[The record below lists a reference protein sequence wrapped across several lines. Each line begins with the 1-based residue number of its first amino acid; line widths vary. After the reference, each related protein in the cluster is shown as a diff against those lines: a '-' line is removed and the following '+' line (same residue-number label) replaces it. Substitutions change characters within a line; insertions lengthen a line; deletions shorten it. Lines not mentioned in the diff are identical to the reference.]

1 MAAQQLSVT
10 LSSQAWWSRQLR
22 VGDRPVWWFAVA
34 GVLWA
39 FALLL
44 QIMVDSGEWKLAQN
58 AGAQLSA
65 VQIEQIRESA
75 RLLGQLKPVIA
86 FLAWGGLAIV
96 LIQSFRLVQMR
107 KRLAGRTGALST
119 RLFIDSPC
127 AMVVTDTEDV
137 VKDVNPAYEKLT
149 GYHRQEVIGMP
160 IGFNHSGTVD
170 DDALLRMRERLA
182 SSGAWEGQFW
192 LRNRAGEAFS
202 DNVLRRTFL
211 DPDTGDRGILTV
223 SLDSVGSEEEK
234 RLMLWQAHHDT
245 LTKLPNRNLFQ
256 ERFTRVVMNLKPD
269 EHGAVLS
276 IDLDHFKIIND
287 SQGAAK
293 GDQLLTQVAFRIALA
308 AAEGDTVAR
317 LAGDH
322 FVVLVESLDDYAEAE
337 RLARTILEQISLP
350 YQLDDQEVT
359 LTASIGICIFPTDGS
374 DCGELMQRADA
385 AMSKIKARGGN
396 GVQFFESAMNRE
408 AQRRLEIET
417 ALRKAIRDDQL
428 LLHFQPV
435 IDLRDGGVV
444 GAEAL
449 VRWQH
454 PEQGLISP
462 GVFIPVAEECGL
474 IVDLGAWVL
483 RRVGRYLRECT
494 DPAIENMRISVNVS
508 AQQLRDDSTRQ
519 NFIQLLR
526 RETASRLT
534 LEITESALV
543 ADREG
548 VHQFLGTAHELGY
561 RTALDDFG
569 TGFSSLSYL
578 RDFRFDVLKVDKSFI
593 DNLQDSRH
601 FGLVASIVSMGRIL
615 GMQIVAE
622 GVEEEAQVRKL
633 KQVGCDYAQGFFYAK
648 PIPWDDFVRFASP
661 GELRAVS

>member
-1 MAAQQLSVT
+1 M
-10 LSSQAWWSRQLR
+10 R
-22 VGDRPVWWFAVA
+22 VGDRPLWWFAFA
-34 GVLWA
+34 GVLWS
-39 FALLL
+39 FALFL
-44 QIMVDSGEWKLAQN
+44 QILVHSGEIQIERS
-58 AGAQLSA
+58 AGDVLTPAQLERMHQTERLVDQLGLIVSLFVWTGGGIVL
-65 VQIEQIRESA
+65 VQSG
-75 RLLGQLKPVIA
+75 RLLLRRRSSRAGTGSLPVRV
-86 FLAWGGLAIV
+86 F
-96 LIQSFRLVQMR
+96 Q
-107 KRLAGRTGALST
+107 
-119 RLFIDSPC
+119 DSPC
-127 AMVVTDTEDV
+127 AMVVTDMDDIV
-137 VKDVNPAYEKLT
+137 RDVNPAYEKLT
-149 GYHRQEVIGMP
+149 GYRRMDVVGMP
-160 IGFNHSGTVD
+160 LSFNHSGAEDEDTIR
-170 DDALLRMRERLA
+170 RMRERLV

-192 LRNRAGEAFS
+192 LRNRSGEAFS
-202 DNVLRRTFL
+202 DKVLRRTFM
-211 DPDTGDRGILTV
+211 DPDSGERGILTV
-223 SLDSVGSEEEK
+223 SLDSTGSEEEK

-269 EHGAVLS
+269 EHGAVLA
-276 IDLDHFKIIND
+276 IDLDNFKIIND

-308 AAEGDTVAR
+308 ASESDTVAR

-322 FVVLVESLDDYAEAE
+322 FAVLVESINDYSEAE
-337 RLARTILEQISLP
+337 RLARNILEQIRMP
-350 YQLDDQEVT
+350 FQLDDTEVT
-359 LTASIGICIFPTDGS
+359 MTASIGICVFPTDGS

-385 AMSKIKARGGN
+385 ATAKVKARGGN

-435 IDLRDGGVV
+435 IDLRDGSVV

-462 GVFIPVAEECGL
+462 GVFIPVAEESGL
-474 IVDLGAWVL
+474 IIDLGAWVL
-483 RRVGRYLRECT
+483 RRVGRYLRECAE
-494 DPAIENMRISVNVS
+494 PAIENMRISVNVS

-519 NFIQLLR
+519 NFLQLLR

-593 DNLQDSRH
+593 DNLQDARH
-601 FGLVASIVSMGRIL
+601 TGLVASIVSMGRIL

-622 GVEEEAQVRKL
+622 GVEDESQVRKL
-633 KQVGCDYAQGFFYAK
+633 RQVGCDYAQGYFYAR
-648 PIPWDDFVRFASP
+648 PMPWDDFLRFVAP
-661 GELRAVS
+661 GQLRAVS